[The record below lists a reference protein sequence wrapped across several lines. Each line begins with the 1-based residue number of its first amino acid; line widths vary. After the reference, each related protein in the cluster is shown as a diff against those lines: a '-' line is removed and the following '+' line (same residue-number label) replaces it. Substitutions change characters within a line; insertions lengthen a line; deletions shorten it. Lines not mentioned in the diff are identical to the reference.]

1 MADFRRLILG
11 RRLASD
17 ETHHTKISN
26 PIALA
31 VFSSDAL
38 SSVAYATQE
47 IMASLSLALGHGGAA
62 AATGVGVAAAAIYGI
77 SVPVAAGIVLLL
89 VMLAFSYRQTI
100 LEYPGG
106 GGAYI
111 VAKDNLGE
119 MAALTAGASLLIDY
133 ILTVAVSVSSGV
145 AAITAAVP

>member
-47 IMASLSLALGHGGAA
+47 I
-62 AATGVGVAAAAIYGI
+62 
-77 SVPVAAGIVLLL
+77 
-89 VMLAFSYRQTI
+89 
-100 LEYPGG
+100 
-106 GGAYI
+106 
-111 VAKDNLGE
+111 
-119 MAALTAGASLLIDY
+119 
-133 ILTVAVSVSSGV
+133 
-145 AAITAAVP
+145 